1 MNRIAKLLVTLNGAM
16 AVWASLVFLGFL
28 RLDLLSWIMLNTCSP
43 TQFVT
48 IVALA
53 TQRRLVMNAVVPWLL
68 FFGFGG
74 LLIFSWS
81 GYMIVAQISHLIM
94 TITAVFVL
102 VLAVKERKF
111 KALITGIAIGVLALV
126 PFRFYQDQFLNA
138 HPELLRLWVGVE

>member
-1 MNRIAKLLVTLNGAM
+1 MNRISKLLAILNGAM
-16 AVWASLVFLGFL
+16 AVWASLVFLVFL
-28 RLDLLSWIMLNTCSP
+28 RLDLLSWIMLNACSP

-48 IVALA
+48 ILALA

-81 GYMIVAQISHLIM
+81 GYMIVAQISHMIM
-94 TITAVFVL
+94 TITAVFIL
-102 VLAVKERKF
+102 VCTAKERKF
-111 KALITGIAIGVLALV
+111 RALITGIAIGVFALV

-138 HPELLRLWVGVE
+138 HPELLRLWLGVE